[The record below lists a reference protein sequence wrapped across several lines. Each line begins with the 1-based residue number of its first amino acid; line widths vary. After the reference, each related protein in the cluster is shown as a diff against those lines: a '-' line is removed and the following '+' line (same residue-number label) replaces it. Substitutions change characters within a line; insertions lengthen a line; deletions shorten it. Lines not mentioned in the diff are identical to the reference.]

1 MKKYTRFDGNFDDH
15 GGRRGATVR
24 IIVRWRRSG
33 TPPGALVVLYPAMR
47 AESQRRI
54 RMAAAIAGEPSVFFF
69 IDN

>member
-1 MKKYTRFDGNFDDH
+1 
-15 GGRRGATVR
+15 
-24 IIVRWRRSG
+24 
-33 TPPGALVVLYPAMR
+33 VLYRAMR